1 LPFTALFAET
11 RLKQE
16 GYDRKAN
23 QQGGPLPFQLD
34 ADANVRW
41 QDFLVGFNSSPWSKI
56 SFGGHYRHRDRR
68 TDYDYGFVETA
79 GAYPG
84 FINARSIIADEVE
97 ARITV
102 RPESWITTTF
112 TYRWGGSDF
121 HTTTG
126 ATDPNQVGSDST
138 PGGEVL
144 AGRYQTHT
152 ISANATVT
160 PWRRMFLSGTIS
172 YQNNRTTTADNGNL
186 SVAPYQ
192 GDLWSFW
199 SSATYALDQAT
210 DLFGSYYFSR
220 ARYGQDNRASGLPLG
235 IDYDRH
241 GVQVG
246 LRHIFHRSITGRL
259 QYAYF
264 SYNEPSSG
272 HLVDFTA
279 HQILG
284 TVNLRW

>member
-1 LPFTALFAET
+1 
-11 RLKQE
+11 
-16 GYDRKAN
+16 
-23 QQGGPLPFQLD
+23 
-34 ADANVRW
+34 
-41 QDFLVGFNSSPWSKI
+41 
-56 SFGGHYRHRDRR
+56 
-68 TDYDYGFVETA
+68 
-79 GAYPG
+79 
-84 FINARSIIADEVE
+84 
-97 ARITV
+97 
-102 RPESWITTTF
+102 
-112 TYRWGGSDF
+112 
-121 HTTTG
+121 
-126 ATDPNQVGSDST
+126 
-138 PGGEVL
+138 
-144 AGRYQTHT
+144 
-152 ISANATVT
+152 
-160 PWRRMFLSGTIS
+160 MFLSGTIS

-186 SVAPYQ
+186 SMAPYQ